1 MFRQL
6 ILIVSF
12 SLCTV
17 EYLSAQ
23 QVKPPADST
32 DFYKD
37 IHSYSRKSKF
47 TRFLYRI
54 IFRPVTSDLPK
65 KVTKKR
71 TKKKSVQKPYSN
83 YEGKVIRNISIE
95 TLDPF
100 GYKVADTIFISQNKL
115 SKFGNKL
122 HVKSQRITIRN
133 LLIIRENDIFDSLL
147 VKESERL
154 VRSQGYIRDVLFFVS
169 SVSKNSDSVD
179 IFIRSLDRWSITP
192 RFSASNSRATLQ
204 LNERN
209 LLGVGHEF
217 KNSYS
222 WYHTKGQDAYNASYY
237 IPSIRNSYVSSTLRY
252 GTDEYRNFTKSV
264 QVDRPFYSPFAQW
277 ASGVIFTQQLRKDSF
292 LINDSVYVKQNYK
305 LNAQDYWMGHSMQI
319 FKGNSETNRTTNFVS
334 AARFSRTHYV
344 QKPPDIID
352 TSRAYVDELFYLGS
366 VAINTRKYIQDKFVF
381 TFGVTE
387 DVPIGKVYSLTGGYQ
402 IRDNLGRVYLGARVS
417 MGNYYSWGY
426 LSANFEY
433 GTFIHNSSL
442 EQGIASLSF
451 IFFTELLEVG
461 KWKIRQFIKPQI
473 TVGLNRFSTDSLTIN
488 DGVGIDGFNS
498 DIAGTKRILVKFQ
511 TQTYAPWDLLGFR
524 FGPYLIY
531 SMGLL
536 ANEKSDFKNS
546 RIYSQIGLGLLIKND
561 NLVFNTFQFS
571 VAFYPIIPGDQYN
584 IFKVNSIKT
593 GDFGF
598 RNFEVN
604 KPYVQEYR

>member
-1 MFRQL
+1 MFRL
-6 ILIVSF
+6 FIIIVLF
-12 SLCTV
+12 TFCTKGDV
-17 EYLSAQ
+17 WAQ
-23 QVKPPADST
+23 ETKPATDST

-37 IHSYSRKSKF
+37 IHKYSRKSKF

-65 KVTKKR
+65 KVV
-71 TKKKSVQKPYSN
+71 KKKSKKKLVQKPYSN
-83 YEGKVIRNISIE
+83 YEGKIIRNISIE

-100 GYKVADTIFISQNKL
+100 GYKVADTIFVSQNKL
-115 SKFGNKL
+115 SKFGNGL

-179 IFIRSLDRWSITP
+179 IYIRSLDRWSITP
-192 RFSASNSRATLQ
+192 RFSASSSRATLQ

-222 WYHTKGQDAYNASYY
+222 WYHTRGEDAYDASYY
-237 IPSIRNSYVSSTLRY
+237 IPSIRNTYVSSTLRY
-252 GTDEYRNFTKSV
+252 GTDEFRNFTKSV

-319 FKGNSETNRTTNFVS
+319 FKGNSETNRTTNFIS
-334 AARFSRTHYV
+334 AIRLSRTHYV
-344 QKPPDIID
+344 QKPPEVID
-352 TSRAYVDELFYLGS
+352 TSRAYVDELIYLGS
-366 VAINTRKYIQDKFVF
+366 IAINTRKYIQDKFVF

-387 DVPIGKVYSLTGGYQ
+387 DVPIGKVYALTGGYQ
-402 IRDNLGRVYLGARVS
+402 IRDNLGRVYLGSRIS

-433 GTFIHNSSL
+433 GTFVRNSSL
-442 EQGIASLSF
+442 EQGMASMSF

-488 DGVGIDGFNS
+488 DGVGIDGF
-498 DIAGTKRILVKFQ
+498 DGEIAGTKRILVKFQ

-531 SMGLL
+531 SMGML

-546 RIYSQIGLGLLIKND
+546 RLYSQIGLGLLIKND

-571 VAFYPIIPGDQYN
+571 VAFYPLIPGDKYN
-584 IFKVNSIKT
+584 VFKVNSIKT

>member
-6 ILIVSF
+6 IILVLF
-12 SLCTV
+12 TFYTMGDV
-17 EYLSAQ
+17 WAQ
-23 QVKPPADST
+23 EAKPATDST
-32 DFYKD
+32 EFYKD
-37 IHSYSRKSKF
+37 IHKYSRKSKF
-47 TRFLYRI
+47 TRFIYRI

-65 KVTKKR
+65 KVVKKKS
-71 TKKKSVQKPYSN
+71 KKKSVQKPYSN
-83 YEGKVIRNISIE
+83 YEGKIIRNISIE

-100 GYKVADTIFISQNKL
+100 GYKVADTIFVSQNKL
-115 SKFGNKL
+115 SKFGNGL

-133 LLIIRENDIFDSLL
+133 LLIIRENDVFDSLL

-179 IFIRSLDRWSITP
+179 IYIRSLDRWSITP
-192 RFSASNSRATLQ
+192 RFSASDSRATLQ

-222 WYHTKGQDAYNASYY
+222 WYHTRGEDAYNASYY

-252 GTDEYRNFTKSV
+252 GTDEFRNFTKSV
-264 QVDRPFYSPFAQW
+264 QVDRPFYSPFARW

-319 FKGNSETNRTTNFVS
+319 FKGNSETNRTTNFIS
-334 AARFSRTHYV
+334 AVRFSRTHYI
-344 QKPPDIID
+344 QKPPDVID

-366 VAINTRKYIQDKFVF
+366 IAINTRKYIQDKFVF

-387 DVPIGKVYSLTGGYQ
+387 DVPIGKVYALTGGYQ
-402 IRDNLGRVYLGARVS
+402 IRDNLGRVYLGSRIS

-433 GTFIHNSSL
+433 GTFVRNSSL
-442 EQGIASLSF
+442 EQGIASMSF

-473 TVGLNRFSTDSLTIN
+473 TIGLNRFLTDSLTIN
-488 DGVGIDGFNS
+488 DGVGIDGFDGEIS
-498 DIAGTKRILVKFQ
+498 GTKRILVKFQ

-531 SMGLL
+531 SIGML

-546 RIYSQIGLGLLIKND
+546 RLYSQIGLGLLIKND

-571 VAFYPIIPGDQYN
+571 VAFYPLIPGDQYN
-584 IFKVNSIKT
+584 VFKVNSIKT

>member
-1 MFRQL
+1 MFRL
-6 ILIVSF
+6 IILIVLF
-12 SLCTV
+12 TFCTQGDV
-17 EYLSAQ
+17 WAQ
-23 QVKPPADST
+23 QTKPPSDST

-65 KVTKKR
+65 KVTKKK

-83 YEGKVIRNISIE
+83 YEGKIIRNISIE

-100 GYKVADTIFISQNKL
+100 GYTIADTIFVSQNKL
-115 SKFGNKL
+115 SKFGNRL

-133 LLIIRENDIFDSLL
+133 LLIIRENDVFDSLL

-179 IFIRSLDRWSITP
+179 IYIRSLDRWSITP
-192 RFSASNSRATLQ
+192 RFSVSNSRATLQ

-222 WYHTKGQDAYNASYY
+222 WYHTRGQDAYNASYY

-252 GTDEYRNFTKSV
+252 GTDEFRNFTKSV
-264 QVDRPFYSPFAQW
+264 QVDRPFYSPFAKW

-305 LNAQDYWMGHSMQI
+305 LNAQDYWLGHAVQI
-319 FKGNSETNRTTNFVS
+319 FKGNSETNRTTNFISSV
-334 AARFSRTHYV
+334 RMFRIHYV
-344 QKPPDIID
+344 QKPPDFID
-352 TSRAYVDELFYLGS
+352 SSRAYVDALFYLGS
-366 VAINTRKYIQDKFVF
+366 IGINTRKYIQDKFVF
-381 TFGVTE
+381 TFGITE
-387 DVPIGKVYSLTGGYQ
+387 DVPIGKVYALTGGYQ
-402 IRDNLGRVYLGARVS
+402 IRDNLGRVYFGARIS

-426 LSANFEY
+426 LSSNFEY
-433 GTFIHNSSL
+433 GTFVQNSRPN
-442 EQGIASLSF
+442 QGIVSISF
-451 IFFTELLEVG
+451 IYFTELLEVG
-461 KWKIRQFIKPQI
+461 KWKIRQFIKPDI
-473 TVGLNRFSTDSLTIN
+473 TIGVNRFSNDSLTIN

-498 DIAGTKRILVKFQ
+498 ETSGTKRILVKFQ
-511 TQTYAPWDLLGFR
+511 TQTYAPWNILGFR

-531 SMGLL
+531 SVGML

-546 RIYSQIGLGLLIKND
+546 RLYSQIGLGLLIKND

-571 VAFYPIIPGDQYN
+571 VSFYPLMPGDQYN
-584 IFKVNSIKT
+584 VFKVNSIKT

-598 RNFEVN
+598 RNFEMG
-604 KPYVQEYR
+604 KPYVLQFR